1 MSGVGSTEP
10 PRSEGVGFAGAGAG
24 AELAARCIF
33 PSFPGT
39 TVPDWVKRF
48 LAGGGGGIVLFAYNI
63 ESTEQLASLCGE
75 LRAEREDVLLALDE
89 EGGDVTRLEW
99 DTGSSYPSAAGL
111 GAIDDVEATQAV
123 ATSIAAE
130 LASAGVNWNFAP
142 VADVNV
148 PANPVIGA
156 RAFGDEA
163 ELVARHVAAFVR
175 GTQSRG
181 VAACAKH
188 FPGHGSTHQDSH
200 LELPALVGDVEAG
213 LSPFRSAIDAG
224 VASIMTA
231 HVRVDEL
238 PATVDT
244 AIIQGLLRQELGFDG
259 VVIAD
264 ALEMKGLS
272 TLFAPGEA
280 AVRAVTAGC
289 DALIVGHDLHEDAVD
304 EVQSALASGV
314 PVERLQEAAARV
326 DRLASWARPHAGGVD
341 RDAGAAAAHRAVR
354 VEGDVKLNG
363 SSRVVEL
370 RPVANIAA
378 GEAEHGLGDVVREGD
393 TVPPADVYV
402 VRDAHRHAW
411 MREAA
416 DVDGVVVI
424 ETGLPL
430 WRPTR
435 ARGYVAT
442 YGGGRASLEA
452 ARDAIS

>member
-1 MSGVGSTEP
+1 MN
-10 PRSEGVGFAGAGAG
+10 
-24 AELAARCIF
+24 ELAARCIF
-33 PSFPGT
+33 PSFSGT

-63 ESTEQLASLCGE
+63 PSRDALAQLCAD

-111 GAIDDVEATQAV
+111 GAVDDVAVTEAVGA
-123 ATSIAAE
+123 SIAGE
-130 LASAGVNWNFAP
+130 LASVGVNWNFAP

-148 PANPVIGA
+148 PENPVIGA

-175 GTQSRG
+175 GTQRRR

-200 LELPALVGDVEAG
+200 LELPALVGELTEGLPPFRAAIEAG
-213 LSPFRSAIDAG
+213 
-224 VASIMTA
+224 VQSIMTA
-231 HVRVDEL
+231 HIRVAAL
-238 PATVDT
+238 PATVDR
-244 AIIQGLLRQELGFDG
+244 AILGDLLRDELGYDG

-272 TLFAPGEA
+272 AMYSAGEG
-280 AVRAVTAGC
+280 AVRAATAGC
-289 DALIVGHDLHEDAVD
+289 DALIVGHDWHEEAVD
-304 EVQSALASGV
+304 EVQAALADRV
-314 PVERLQEAAARV
+314 PEERLREAAHRI
-326 DRLASWARPHAGGVD
+326 DRLAAWARPGGGGVD
-341 RDAGAAAAHRAVR
+341 RDAGAEAARRALR
-354 VEGDVKLNG
+354 VDGDVSPKG
-363 SSRVVEL
+363 ATRIVEL

-378 GEAEHGLGDVVREGD
+378 GEAEHGIGEVVREGD
-393 TVPPADVYV
+393 AVPAADVYV

-416 DVDGVVVI
+416 DVEGAVVI
-424 ETGLPL
+424 ETGLPV
-430 WRPTR
+430 WRPAR

-452 ARDAIS
+452 AQEALT